1 MKKSQHIKKIRRAVI
16 WLSLMLLL
24 PGIVILTSCSDSN
37 KQSESSNRKSAQTE
51 NLGRSRSMRGIQPV
65 SKSAAKV
72 KQKRLAMVVGNS
84 DYEKSKLKN
93 PVNDARSMARLLRR
107 LDFDVDLV
115 ENGKR
120 REMVSKMNAFG
131 RKLSQVDV
139 GLFYY
144 AGHGIQVKGRNYL
157 IPTDAVLESEGDVE
171 FEAIDLGRV
180 LSKMED
186 SRCPLNIVI
195 LDACRDNPFARS
207 FRSTT
212 KGLAL
217 VDAPRGTL
225 LAFATAPGSVAADG
239 EGSNGIYTKYLLKN
253 IERPGLSIE
262 EVFKQ
267 VRIGVVNE
275 TNGKQTPWES
285 SSLMGSFHFQESNEG
300 TATAAKTNNTTST
313 ETAALTPAQKPVPD
327 VSEPAP
333 RASANNAAPKP
344 QAQAQFKTVP
354 KAKPVQKAKPKQ
366 VASIKRQ
373 PAAAPAVKR
382 PQLSAE
388 VRKYIRM
395 LESTNAKDQRY
406 AAKKIYKNYLHNRT
420 LLEVVNQQLLRGYKK
435 RTNNRLYVDTM
446 SWFCNVLGRSQQ
458 SRYAATLEKV
468 ADSDVNR
475 KLKKYAR
482 KNLKYLQ

>member
-1 MKKSQHIKKIRRAVI
+1 MKKSYHIKKIRRAFI
-16 WLSLMLLL
+16 WFSLILLL
-24 PGIVILTSCSDSN
+24 PGIGILTSCSDNN
-37 KQSESSNRKSAQTE
+37 KQSETNNRKSAQTE
-51 NLGRSRSMRGIQPV
+51 DLGRNRSMRGIQPV

-72 KQKRLAMVVGNS
+72 QQKRLAMVIGNS

-107 LDFDVDLV
+107 LDFDVDLI
-115 ENGKR
+115 ENGR
-120 REMVSKMNAFG
+120 RRDMVKEMNAFG

-157 IPTDAVLESEGDVE
+157 IPTDAVLETEGDVE

-186 SRCPLNIVI
+186 SHCPLNIVI

-207 FRSTT
+207 FRSTA

-225 LAFATAPGSVAADG
+225 LAFSTAPGSVAADG
-239 EGSNGIYTKYLLKN
+239 KGNNGIYTKHLLAN
-253 IERPGLSIE
+253 IERPDLSIE

-267 VRIGVVNE
+267 VRIGVVND
-275 TNGKQTPWES
+275 TDGKQTPWES
-285 SSLMGSFHFQESNEG
+285 SSLMGSFHFQDSNEN
-300 TATAAKTNNTTST
+300 TNATST
-313 ETAALTPAQKPVPD
+313 KTVSLTPEQKPVQS
-327 VSEPAP
+327 VSKPEPQVF
-333 RASANNAAPKP
+333 SNNAPPKP
-344 QAQAQFKTVP
+344 QSQLKS
-354 KAKPVQKAKPKQ
+354 VQKAKPKQ

-373 PAAAPAVKR
+373 PATAAVKR
-382 PQLSAE
+382 PRLSAE

-395 LESTNAKDQRY
+395 LESTSAKDQRY
-406 AAKKIYKNYLHNRT
+406 AAKKIYKKYLHNRT
-420 LLEVVNQQLLRGYKK
+420 LLDVVNKQLLRGYQKSNAD
-435 RTNNRLYVDTM
+435 RHHVDAM

-458 SRYAATLEKV
+458 SRYAHTLEKV
-468 ADSDVNR
+468 ADSDANR

>member
-1 MKKSQHIKKIRRAVI
+1 MKKSHQMKKIRRALI
-16 WLSLMLLL
+16 WLSLILLL
-24 PGIVILTSCSDSN
+24 PGIGILTSCSDNNN
-37 KQSESSNRKSAQTE
+37 KSETNNRKSVQTE
-51 NLGRSRSMRGIQPV
+51 NLGQNRSMRGIQPV

-72 KQKRLAMVVGNS
+72 QQKRLAMVIGNS

-107 LDFDVDLV
+107 LDFDVDLI
-115 ENGKR
+115 ENGR
-120 REMVSKMNAFG
+120 RRDMVKEMNAFG

-157 IPTDAVLESEGDVE
+157 IPTDAVLETEGDVE

-186 SRCPLNIVI
+186 SHCPLNIVI

-207 FRSTT
+207 FRSTS

-225 LAFATAPGSVAADG
+225 LAFSTAPGSVAADG
-239 EGSNGIYTKYLLKN
+239 KGNNGIYTKYLLAN
-253 IERPGLSIE
+253 IERPDLSIE

-267 VRIGVVNE
+267 VRIGVVND
-275 TNGKQTPWES
+275 TDGKQTPWES
-285 SSLMGSFHFQESNEG
+285 SSLMGSFHFQDSNEN
-300 TATAAKTNNTTST
+300 TNTTST
-313 ETAALTPAQKPVPD
+313 KTVSLTPGQKPAQS
-327 VSEPAP
+327 VSKPELQ
-333 RASANNAAPKP
+333 ASPNNATPKP
-344 QAQAQFKTVP
+344 QPQLKP
-354 KAKPVQKAKPKQ
+354 KPVQNEKPKQ

-373 PAAAPAVKR
+373 PATPAVKR
-382 PQLSAE
+382 PRLSAE
-388 VRKYIRM
+388 VRKYLRM
-395 LESTNAKDQRY
+395 LQSTSAKDQRY
-406 AAKKIYKNYLHNRT
+406 AAKKIYKKYLHNRT
-420 LLEVVNQQLLRGYKK
+420 LLDVVNKQLLHGYQKSNAD
-435 RTNNRLYVDTM
+435 RHHVDAM

-458 SRYAATLEKV
+458 SRYAHTLEKV
-468 ADSDVNR
+468 TDSDANR